1 MPCNLMCWNILTVK
15 IILRAEIC
23 IATFVSSVLIIEPST
38 QKQMGFNL
46 TLIQTLRTSERTT
59 SVRGVDITLVGL
71 VINRVCAG
79 LDTVVEV

>member
-1 MPCNLMCWNILTVK
+1 
-15 IILRAEIC
+15 
-23 IATFVSSVLIIEPST
+23 
-38 QKQMGFNL
+38 MGFNL